1 MVLIIVMLDILNCL
15 NGHNWGRSLIVR
27 IILISVGSGKRLWPI
42 SNYFRAKQFLKVLD
56 NGNNGL
62 ESMIQRVWG
71 QLKTAGL
78 DDSALIAAGKSHAD
92 IIQSQ
97 LGESVKLVIEP
108 ECRDTYPAIALA
120 AAYLFSVEKLE
131 RDEIV
136 AVLPVDLFVE
146 APFFQRVAELE
157 NVLGETGADL
167 ALVGVTPASPSEK
180 YGYIVPVPCQEV
192 YSVVKVS
199 HFKEKPSKDTARDLI
214 VRSALWNC
222 GVFAFRLG
230 YIISKLE
237 EDGLPTSYLQLENAY
252 DKMPRNSFDY
262 EVVEKAKS
270 VVAIS
275 YQGKWKDLGTWN
287 DLTEEMAAPVIGNGF
302 ISKDSLQVHII
313 NELDIPLVVLGLSN
327 VVAAASPDGI
337 LVADKNESHKVK
349 ELVDLFRQR
358 PMYEERRWGCYRV
371 LDHAKYENGQEVL
384 TKRVS
389 ILAGKNL
396 SYQMHAQRDEVW
408 SIVKG
413 EGELALCDVLYK
425 IKQGDVLHIPAGVKH
440 GIKADTELEF
450 IEIQTGADLVE
461 GDITRIYTTWQE
473 VVNHC
478 HKSREHIF
486 WN

>member
-1 MVLIIVMLDILNCL
+1 
-15 NGHNWGRSLIVR
+15 
-27 IILISVGSGKRLWPI
+27 
-42 SNYFRAKQFLKVLD
+42 
-56 NGNNGL
+56 
-62 ESMIQRVWG
+62 MIQRVWG
-71 QLKTAGL
+71 QLKAAGWGDL
-78 DDSALIAAGKSHAD
+78 ALVAAGKSHVD
-92 IIQSQ
+92 IIQNQ

-131 RDEIV
+131 KNEIV

-146 APFFQRVAELE
+146 KFFFQRVAELE
-157 NVLGETGADL
+157 NVLRKTGADL

-180 YGYIVPVPCQEV
+180 YGYIVPVPCQEAD
-192 YSVVKVS
+192 SVMKVS
-199 HFKEKPSKDTARDLI
+199 HFKEKPPEDTARDLML
-214 VRSALWNC
+214 RHALWNC
-222 GVFAFRLG
+222 GVFAFKLG
-230 YIISKLE
+230 YILSRLE
-237 EDGLPTSYLQLENAY
+237 EDGLSTDYLQLKNEY
-252 DKMPRNSFDY
+252 VKMPQSSFDC
-262 EVVEKAKS
+262 EVVEKAQS
-270 VVAIS
+270 IVAIR
-275 YQGKWKDLGTWN
+275 YQGKWKDLGTWD

-302 ISKDSLQVHII
+302 AGKDSLQVHII

-337 LVADKNESHKVK
+337 LVADKDESHKVK

-389 ILAGKNL
+389 ISAGKNL
-396 SYQMHAQRDEVW
+396 SYQVHAQRSEVW

-425 IKQGDVLHIPAGVKH
+425 IKRGDVLHIPAGVKH

-461 GDITRIYTTWQE
+461 DDITRIYTTWQE
-473 VVNHC
+473 VVKHC
-478 HKSREHIF
+478 HDSREHVF